1 MKEFNFGHKPS
12 LETHT
17 YQVDPDV
24 VSLYAQ
30 EDCPDCLGRGYLK
43 MQIGTGRGG
52 TIRKNMPIH
61 EYLERCSCTAKA
73 MKKYG

>member
-1 MKEFNFGHKPS
+1 MKEFNFGHKPNMD
-12 LETHT
+12 THT

-30 EDCPDCLGRGYLK
+30 EDCKQCYGRGYLK
-43 MQIGTGRGG
+43 MQRGVLKGG
-52 TIRKNMPIH
+52 TIRRDMPLQ
-61 EYLERCSCTAKA
+61 EYLERCSCTEKA